1 VGAAVVSGMD
11 AAPIFEPSEHVFD
24 SVALLVEDGVIGDGD
39 LRLDFEGCR
48 RRRRAWRG
56 RRGTNLWLLAAPM
69 APERQGLATSRPI
82 GKRKLCS

>member
-39 LRLDFEGCR
+39 LSIWISRDAGGDAALGEGGAQPTYGSWPPR
-48 RRRRAWRG
+48 WRPKG
-56 RRGTNLWLLAAPM
+56 RG
-69 APERQGLATSRPI
+69 
-82 GKRKLCS
+82 